1 MNEDGRWEHDG
12 RRGSTR
18 IDVFNFSVRIFLF
31 RSNIFFRFSPFFD
44 QLSSRRILCGL
55 VPCTM
60 AGATP
65 SSFSLCPFSFQ
76 AIDTIHPEDE
86 SNPLLNEAE
95 ERNRLKC
102 GHSCTLSNLV
112 SYLHD
117 HEHHG
122 GTKLLCPVCQS
133 SSASFICDKASSS
146 YISRRTSSQHV
157 MDGSDSS
164 TDDGNS
170 GGRIVSFRYGTN
182 VYFLWVASPPQLSSS
197 YTTLFHGRNGGNALN
212 RIAQVLRVDIKNGM
226 KVIHKG
232 KIIYPHSGKN
242 SVSSHNNS
250 MNDISE
256 QLLDISAS
264 DIIHRRKKPSLVV
277 MGLRINTSDMRRNT
291 TPLSDVIFSV
301 TRQITPWYIW
311 NNMVCG
317 FRWTFRSFSSLLG
330 GVWVFF
336 RSILFPPQI

>member
-1 MNEDGRWEHDG
+1 
-12 RRGSTR
+12 
-18 IDVFNFSVRIFLF
+18 
-31 RSNIFFRFSPFFD
+31 
-44 QLSSRRILCGL
+44 
-55 VPCTM
+55 M

-76 AIDTIHPEDE
+76 AIDTIDPEDVAVVYE
-86 SNPLLNEAE
+86 SNPLLEVE
-95 ERNRLKC
+95 ETNRLKC

-117 HEHHG
+117 IPG
-122 GTKLLCPVCQS
+122 GAKLLCPVCQS

-182 VYFLWVASPPQLSSS
+182 VYFLWVASPRQLSSS
-197 YTTLFHGRNGGNALN
+197 YATLFRGRNGGNALK
-212 RIAQVLRVDIKNGM
+212 RIAQVLKVDIKDGM

-242 SVSSHNNS
+242 SVSRHNNS

-256 QLLDISAS
+256 QLMDISAS

-277 MGLRINTSDMRRNT
+277 MGLRIKTSDMRGNT
-291 TPLSDVIFSV
+291 TPFSDMIFSV
-301 TRQITPWYIW
+301 ARQITPWYIW
-311 NNMVCG
+311 NNMLCG
-317 FRWTFRSFSSLLG
+317 FRWTFSNFSSLLG